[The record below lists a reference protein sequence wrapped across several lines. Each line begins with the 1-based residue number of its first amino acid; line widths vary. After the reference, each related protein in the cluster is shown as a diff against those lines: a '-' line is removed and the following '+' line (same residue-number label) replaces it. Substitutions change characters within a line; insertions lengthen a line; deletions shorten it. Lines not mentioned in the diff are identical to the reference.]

1 MMMMNSNAS
10 SVFDSLAHVNYPSE
24 YNPQTIMNYY
34 SCGLQ
39 TGRCS
44 NLHVK
49 NLIMKAKNHLV
60 AIGWTFF
67 YVFKRTGTRELRYK
81 SPTGRVYVS
90 LRTACEC
97 AIKNQDRSKKRNLD
111 SFDQMCGSK
120 IDGFKKSKKKPESFS
135 SFDHVGSPKI
145 QVCKEPVKDSESFSC
160 VDRPQ
165 KKIRTEDVESLC
177 LDQKSG
183 KDSSVVESEVK
194 NERFSCNR
202 PMKQIQDVK
211 RLMVTGKKVARKAKV
226 SSTKKRGVLG
236 SLIENNIVERGS
248 RVSYLSRKDGRV
260 MARGRVYEDG
270 IKCDCCDEMFLLT
283 RFETHAGSTNHR
295 PAANL
300 FFDDKRSI
308 LDCQTQ
314 LQLESILQA
323 DDKST
328 KSVVTDVKSTK
339 SSDCVTSTNDEY
351 CSFCNDGGELLL
363 CDSCTSSFHSNC
375 IGLDCVPGSDLWFCP
390 ACACRICNQGQSSNL
405 TKEGD
410 SKHHDLIKCA
420 QCEHHFH
427 ISCIN
432 KLGFEVCVDDDKW
445 FCTDNCERIYLGLM
459 EIRGKVIPL
468 KGGNLSWSLLKYDAN
483 DTDVYELTK
492 SYSKL
497 MKALNV
503 MHECFIPVKHP
514 LSDKDMIE
522 DVIISRA
529 TKRSNFEGFYTAVL
543 EKNDEIITVV
553 TLRIHGY
560 KVAEIP
566 FVATTFH
573 YRGLGMCRILMD
585 EVERMLRGLGVA
597 RIVLPASPEKVRI
610 WTRSF
615 GFSVMTVIERL
626 DLVRCKFLE
635 FLGTKRCLK
644 KLKKM

>member
-1 MMMMNSNAS
+1 MMMMNSNYHHAS
-10 SVFDSLAHVNYPSE
+10 SVFDSMAHVDYSSE

-34 SCGLQ
+34 SCGVQ
-39 TGRCS
+39 TGRCA
-44 NLHVK
+44 NPHVK
-49 NLIMKAKNHLV
+49 NLILKAKNHLA

-67 YVFKRTGTRELRYK
+67 YVFKKTGTRELRYK
-81 SPTGRVYVS
+81 APNGRVYVS

-97 AIKNQDRSKKRNLD
+97 AIKNQDQSKKRNLD

-120 IDGFKKSKKKPESFS
+120 IDGFKKSKKKSESFS
-135 SFDHVGSPKI
+135 SFDHVGSPKT
-145 QVCKEPVKDSESFSC
+145 QVCKETGKDSESFSC

-177 LDQKSG
+177 LDQESG

-194 NERFSCNR
+194 NKSFSCNR

-211 RLMVTGKKVARKAKV
+211 RLMVTGKKVARKA
-226 SSTKKRGVLG
+226 STKKRGVLG

-260 MARGRVYEDG
+260 MASGRVYEDG

-283 RFETHAGSTNHR
+283 KFEVHAGSTNHR

-314 LQLESILQA
+314 LQLESVLPA
-323 DDKST
+323 DEKST
-328 KSVVTDVKSTK
+328 ESVVTDVKSAK
-339 SSDCVTSTNDEY
+339 SLDCVTSTSDEY
-351 CSFCNDGGELLL
+351 CSVCSDGGELLS

-375 IGLDCVPGSDLWFCP
+375 IGLNCVPDSELWWFCP
-390 ACACRICNQGQSSNL
+390 ACACQICHQGHSN
-405 TKEGD
+405 D
-410 SKHHDLIKCA
+410 RDLMKCA
-420 QCEHHFH
+420 QCEHLFH

-432 KLGFEVCVDDDKW
+432 NLGFEVCVDDAKW

-459 EIRGKVIPL
+459 EIRGKVISL
-468 KGGNLSWSLLKYDAN
+468 KGGNLSWSLLKYDEN

-497 MKALNV
+497 MKALDV

-522 DVIISRA
+522 DVIFSRA
-529 TKRSNFEGFYTAVL
+529 AKRSNFEGFYTAVL
-543 EKNDEIITVV
+543 ENNDEIITVV

-566 FVATTFH
+566 FVATKFS

-585 EVERMLRGLGVA
+585 EVERMIRGLGVE
-597 RIVLPASPEKVRI
+597 RIVLPASPEKVST

-615 GFSVMTVIERL
+615 GFSEMTDIERL
-626 DLVRCKFLE
+626 DLVKCKFLK
-635 FLGTKRCLK
+635 FPGTKKCLK